1 MNSDVNKPFLIV
13 NASAGSGK
21 TYNLVRNYLRLLL
34 SENENRAEINQIMAM
49 TFTNKASIEMKSRIM
64 SDLNKL
70 ANGKEEAKSYLEE
83 IAQFVGTTPE
93 ATQKKARLVLRKILH
108 QYEDFNVMTIDKFN
122 LKLIRSFARDLDL
135 PENFEISLDDTLI
148 LEKAIDELL
157 SNIDA
162 KNQTKLYQL
171 ALNFA
176 KSNLEEENDWN
187 LKKILL
193 SKAKVLTNEGYF
205 QIIKTLSKTDFRKEQ
220 LDLWKLQFKTEKDE
234 LTIRLNSLN
243 RLLLDTGVD
252 ANAFAGKSTTF
263 KPIIFNLQLN
273 PELIFFLKES
283 KRTEANYANIIKTI
297 EEGKETEF
305 SSAYLKFLQFIA
317 EKSAHWIELD
327 FKIQQFHLLAIL
339 KELAMSM
346 DEIRNKESIIRVSEF
361 NKLVAELV
369 QNEDAPFIYE
379 RLGSRFNHFFLDEFQ
394 DTSRLQWLNIVP
406 LIHNSLGSN
415 YFNFIVG
422 DPKQSIYRFKN
433 GVAEQFIA
441 LPAIYNPE
449 EEPSIA
455 QRSLFFQ
462 KMGNVEGLE
471 DNWRS
476 AEEIVHFNNQFF
488 EELLQFMPESGQEF
502 YKHLKQNPK
511 GKKGGYVEMIL
522 NPQKNLDT
530 TKFTNDQL
538 LLWVEQCLADG
549 YKPYEICILGRKKRD
564 CNQYANFLKSKGYQI
579 VSSDSLLVN
588 SDQFVQLTICYC
600 KWKVNRFDFQRAMQ
614 FAYFYFEILEKRDAF
629 ETYGNCFRTADPDR
643 TVYFSEQLFFENSRL
658 NADFLD
664 ASFQNIY
671 SLLVDFL
678 MLVELDPIENTYLQQ
693 LLDLAYQFDM
703 SNGPDL
709 MEFINYYEK
718 NEGKFSVQ
726 LSENE
731 QAIQIM
737 TAHKSK
743 GLEFPVVIIPSFNFF
758 NEGNNNDSYLMEINE
773 HIVETK
779 MSKFETAIPVIQIEA
794 DKEDAAQKMD
804 AVNLLYVAFTRP
816 QDRLYAI
823 NLKGSRNSFYQNFN
837 TIFKNLFPDAYEEDT
852 LHLKFGEFPEI
863 KHPSRKHST
872 DYSPQ
877 SIQNFLWFPEI
888 SIQSTK
894 EQEEDSLTTAQRIGK
909 QFHFIMEKSN
919 SGESAFSALKTGLLK
934 GEIEQDFEEIL
945 VRLLEEAFENNLLV
959 ELFEG
964 GKHLNERTLIF
975 DSKTRLRPDKLIV
988 SDQQTVV
995 IDFKTGEKSAKHE
1008 RQVQGYMTV
1017 LREIG
1022 MPAIKGYLYYT
1033 GGLGLVEVTSADLL
1047 DL

>member
-1 MNSDVNKPFLIV
+1 MNSDVSKPFLIV

-34 SENENRAEINQIMAM
+34 SENDDRAEISQIMAM

-70 ANGKEEAKSYLEE
+70 ANGKEETNGYLEE
-83 IAQFVGTTPE
+83 IAGFVGTTPE
-93 ATQKKARLVLRKILH
+93 AIRNRAKIVLRKILH

-122 LKLIRSFARDLDL
+122 LRLIRSFARDLDL
-135 PENFEISLDDTLI
+135 PETFEISLDDTLI

-205 QIIKTLSKTDFRKEQ
+205 QIIRTLSKTDFRKEQ
-220 LDLWKLQFKTEKDE
+220 LDLWKLQFKAEKEE

-243 RLLLDTGVD
+243 RLLLETGTD

-263 KPIIFNLQLN
+263 NAIAFNLKLT
-273 PELIFFLKES
+273 PEPIHFLKES
-283 KRTEANYANIIKTI
+283 KRTDANLKNILKTI
-297 EEGKETEF
+297 EEGKETQF
-305 SSAYLKFLQFIA
+305 SPAYLEFLQYING
-317 EKSAHWIELD
+317 KSASWIELD
-327 FKIQQFHLLAIL
+327 FKVRQFHLLSIL
-339 KELAMSM
+339 KELALSM
-346 DEIRNKESIIRVSEF
+346 DDIRNKESIIRVSEF

-406 LIHNSLGSN
+406 LIHNSLGGN

-441 LPAIYNPE
+441 LPEIYNPE
-449 EEPSIA
+449 QEPSI
-455 QRSLFFQ
+455 QLRSQFFQ
-462 KMGNVEGLE
+462 KMGTVEGLE

-476 AEEIVHFNNQFF
+476 AAEIVNFNNQFF

-511 GKKGGYVEMIL
+511 GKPGGYVELLM
-522 NPQKNLDT
+522 NPQKDLDT
-530 TKFTNDQL
+530 TKFTNNQL
-538 LLWVEQCLADG
+538 LKWVQQCIADG
-549 YKPYEICILGRKKRD
+549 YKPHEICVLGRKKRD
-564 CNQYANFLKSKGYQI
+564 CNQYANFLKSWGYQI

-614 FAYFYFEILEKRDAF
+614 FAYFYFEILDKEDAF
-629 ETYGNCFRTADPDR
+629 ETYGACFWKDSDSK
-643 TVYFSEQLFFENSRL
+643 VYFSEQLFFENSRL

-678 MLVELDPIENTYLQQ
+678 MLVGLDSIENTYLQQ

-718 NEGKFSVQ
+718 NRSKFSVQ

-758 NEGNNNDSYLMEINE
+758 NEGNNNDAFLMEMKD
-773 HIVETK
+773 HIIETK
-779 MSKFETAIPVIQIEA
+779 MSKFEATIPAIQVEA
-794 DKEDAAQKMD
+794 EKEDAAQKMD
-804 AVNLLYVAFTRP
+804 AINLLYVAFTRP
-816 QDRLYAI
+816 QDRLYAL
-823 NLKGSRNSFYQNFN
+823 NLKGSRNSFYDKFN
-837 TIFKNLFPDAYEEDT
+837 TILTNLFPETTENGIF
-852 LHLKFGEFPEI
+852 HLKFGQAPEI
-863 KHPSRKHST
+863 KHHSRKNTT
-872 DYSPQ
+872 DYTPQ
-877 SIQNFLWFPEI
+877 SIRNFLWFPEV
-888 SIQSTK
+888 SIQSAK
-894 EQEEDSLTTAQRIGK
+894 EQEEDSLTIEQRIGK
-909 QFHFIMEKSN
+909 QFHIIMEKSH
-919 SGESAFSALKTGLLK
+919 SRETALDALKTGLLK
-934 GEIEQDFEEIL
+934 GQIEQDFEVIL
-945 VRLLEEAFENNLLV
+945 NQLLEEAFENKLLV
-959 ELFEG
+959 ELFG
-964 GKHLNERTLIF
+964 SGKHLNERTLIF

-988 SDQQTVV
+988 SDQQTIV
-995 IDFKTGEKSAKHE
+995 IDFKTGEKSDKHVK
-1008 RQVQGYMTV
+1008 QVQGYMTV
-1017 LREIG
+1017 LGQIG
-1022 MPAIKGYLYYT
+1022 MMNIKGYLYYS
-1033 GGLGLVEVTSADLL
+1033 GGLGLVEVLPDNLL

>member
-1 MNSDVNKPFLIV
+1 MNSDVSKPFLIV

-34 SENENRAEINQIMAM
+34 SENENRAEISQIMAM

-64 SDLNKL
+64 SDLNRL
-70 ANGKEEAKSYLEE
+70 ANGKDEAKAYLEE
-83 IAQFVGTTPE
+83 IATFVGTTPE

-122 LKLIRSFARDLDL
+122 LRLIRSFARDLDL
-135 PENFEISLDDTLI
+135 PESFEISLDDTLI

-193 SKAKVLTNEGYF
+193 SKAKALTNEGYF
-205 QIIKTLSKTDFRKEQ
+205 QIIKTLSKTDFKKEQ
-220 LDLWKLQFKTEKDE
+220 LDLWKLQFKAEKDE

-243 RLLLDTGVD
+243 RLFLDSNVD
-252 ANAFAGKSTTF
+252 ANDFAGKSTTL
-263 KPIIFNLQLN
+263 KPIVFNLQLN
-273 PELIFFLKES
+273 PEPIFFLKES
-283 KRTEANYANIIKTI
+283 KRTDANLANILKTV
-297 EEGKETEF
+297 EEGKETQF
-305 SSAYLKFLQFIA
+305 SPAYLEFLQFIA
-317 EKSAHWIELD
+317 EKGSYWIELD

-339 KELAMSM
+339 KELALSM
-346 DEIRNKESIIRVSEF
+346 DDIRNKESIIRVSEF

-379 RLGSRFNHFFLDEFQ
+379 RLGSKFNHFFLDEFQ

-455 QRSLFFQ
+455 LRSLFFQ
-462 KMGNVEGLE
+462 KMGIVEGLE

-476 AEEIVHFNNQFF
+476 AEEIVNFNNLFF
-488 EELLQFMPESGQEF
+488 QELLQFMPESGQEF
-502 YKHLKQNPK
+502 YQHLKQNPK
-511 GKKGGYVEMIL
+511 GKKGGSVELIL
-522 NPQKNLDT
+522 NPKKDIDVT
-530 TKFTNDQL
+530 AFTNDQL
-538 LLWVEQCLADG
+538 LKWVEQCIADG
-549 YKPYEICILGRKKRD
+549 YKPYEICVLGRKKRD

-588 SDQFVQLTICYC
+588 SDQFVQLAICYC

-614 FAYFYFEILEKRDAF
+614 FAYFYFEILDKKDAF
-629 ETYGNCFRTADPDR
+629 DTYGNCFQINPSDSK
-643 TVYFSEQLFFENSRL
+643 VYFSEQLFFESSRL
-658 NADFLD
+658 NAEFLD

-779 MSKFETAIPVIQIEA
+779 MSKFESAIPAIQLEA

-804 AVNLLYVAFTRP
+804 AINLLYVAFTRP

-823 NLKGSRNSFYQNFN
+823 NLKGSRNSFYEKFN
-837 TIFKNLFPDAYEEDT
+837 AIFKNLFPDSYEEDI
-852 LHLKFGEFPEI
+852 LHLKLGTAPEI
-863 KHPSRKHST
+863 KHHFRKHST
-872 DYSPQ
+872 NYSPQ

-894 EQEEDSLTTAQRIGK
+894 EQEDDGLTTAQRIGK
-909 QFHFIMEKSN
+909 QFHFIMEKSH
-919 SGESAFSALKTGLLK
+919 SGETAFSALQTGLLK
-934 GEIEQDFEEIL
+934 GEIEQEFEEIL
-945 VRLLEEAFENNLLV
+945 IKLLEEAFANNLLV
-959 ELFEG
+959 QLFES

-988 SDQQTVV
+988 SDQQTIV

-1008 RQVQGYMTV
+1008 KQVHGYMSV

-1022 MPAIKGYLYYT
+1022 MPEIKGYLYYT
-1033 GGLGLVEVTSADLL
+1033 GGLGLVEVHTNSMY
-1047 DL
+1047 